1 MKTIKECNFLF
12 IAGVEGSGT
21 TITLKLLEKLPGH
34 FCLGGKYISDGLQR
48 PGKKL
53 NKLSRKFWR
62 LPRRSDKRREKW
74 IAEAGAIEVPDNV
87 ETIIY
92 KRSYP
97 FSRTR
102 FVPDLLDIQNL
113 GKSFKIVLVRRHLFD
128 NVNSIIR
135 RGFERTEE
143 KSLNRIFTGYK
154 HLYQQARE
162 AHQHN
167 YPLLIID
174 YDKLVEPATKIHE
187 LSRLSQFLG
196 FDAGGLAQHSV
207 MIKGPKTN
215 SEVLQRNNKPEPD
228 RISR

>member
-1 MKTIKECNFLF
+1 MKTIKDCDFLF

-21 TITLKLLEKLPGH
+21 TITLKLLETLPGH
-34 FCLGGKYISDGLQR
+34 VCLGGKYISKGLEK

-62 LPRRSDKRREKW
+62 LPRRSDKRRDKW
-74 IAEAGAIEVPDNV
+74 LAEAADIEVPGEV

-97 FSRTR
+97 FSRPR
-102 FVPDLLDIQNL
+102 YVPDLLDIQEL
-113 GKSFKIVLVRRHLFD
+113 GKNCKIILVRRHLFD

-154 HLYQQARE
+154 HLYQQSRE
-162 AHQHN
+162 VHQQK

-174 YDKLVEPATKIHE
+174 YDKLVEPATKIKE
-187 LSRLSQFLG
+187 LSRLSSFLG
-196 FDAGGLAQHSV
+196 YGEGGLAQHAD
-207 MIKGPKTN
+207 MIRTPKTN
-215 SEVLQRNNKPEPD
+215 TDVLQRNT
-228 RISR
+228 